1 VPVFRVTNSD
11 CKCGPSPGSAVY
23 ILATEHIYHALLQG
37 VGYGDVPLEPGSGQ
51 FATTAI
57 FSIILTILLTFFIKN
72 FTELHAERKSLA
84 RMLEMAEKKQML
96 GCLKQ
101 MDMHK
106 GVTKEAFTLAVLAQ
120 LGVLDRETDISPWYK
135 VGVGLHTV
143 DANR

>member
-1 VPVFRVTNSD
+1 
-11 CKCGPSPGSAVY
+11 
-23 ILATEHIYHALLQG
+23 LLQG

-57 FSIILTILLTFFIKN
+57 FSIVLTILLTFFIKN

-84 RMLEMAEKKQML
+84 RMLDMAEKKQML

-120 LGVLDRETDISPWYK
+120 LGVLDRETDINPWYK
-135 VGVGLHTV
+135 VGVFYEQVFTPLIRIVQPLLFYFAFWLTEV
-143 DANR
+143 QAV